1 MCCSWTSYR
10 SSSSTRRSLARP
22 TGSEASVRAP
32 ADRLT
37 VICPDPAEPRHREIQ
52 DDRIGPRAFDLEE
65 RLKHVKALEADVL
78 TEYGTQL
85 GIIVDDEHGLQGGV
99 LRNGLLL

>member
-1 MCCSWTSYR
+1 
-10 SSSSTRRSLARP
+10 LARP

-65 RLKHVKALEADVL
+65 RLKPVLRLKHVKALEADVL